1 MRKVDN
7 LSPYCAVVKKSG
19 GLNFL
24 EPSGP
29 ARPVMGELYLLLL
42 LLLLLV
48 VVVVVV
54 VAAVVVVIVVVIEVV
69 AVVVGYFT
77 FLLTKTVKSS
87 CK

>member
-42 LLLLLV
+42 LLLLV

-77 FLLTKTVKSS
+77 FLLTKTGKSS